1 MKANALKATV
11 AGFDSLPLG
20 TTADR
25 FREMQ
30 AGKLISKGEP
40 GRYGGVTMTNSDRV
54 NALLACTFD
63 PPKGE
68 SRVAYVKRF
77 RRFELSLATYNPLRS
92 KLSFE
97 DNARVAFQFVEGLG
111 IKFDDLGHALDGI
124 VGSMRSNAFAAWE
137 AGVHANVVAEFHG
150 DHAVTV
156 TIDRPQANNYAIF
169 KFEPAKASP
178 PVERAIE
185 RIIRF
190 NRIVFEKLA
199 ANDETAPDQD

>member
-1 MKANALKATV
+1 MKASALKAAV
-11 AGFDSLPLG
+11 AELESLPLG
-20 TTADR
+20 TTNDR

-30 AGKLISKGEP
+30 SGKLISKGEP

-54 NALLACTFD
+54 NALLACIFD
-63 PPKGE
+63 PPRGQ

-97 DNARVAFQFVEGLG
+97 DNARAAFQFIEGLG
-111 IKFDDLGHALDGI
+111 IMFEDLGHALDGI
-124 VGSMRSNAFAAWE
+124 VGSMRTDAFAVWE
-137 AGVHANVVAEFHG
+137 AGVHANVAAEFHG
-150 DHAVTV
+150 DHTV
-156 TIDRPQANNYAIF
+156 SVMVDRPQANNYAIF
-169 KFEPAKASP
+169 KFEPAKASAP
-178 PVERAIE
+178 TERAIE

-199 ANDETAPDQD
+199 ANDETAPDQG